1 MNGEN
6 ISFGQMCSRLAIQL
20 PYPENFSPWK
30 PHDNLDDLGLASAA
44 DENAISTTSSLVVNA
59 IHEVAGDPSAI
70 GYAERTFVHVKRQA
84 HHFGEISCA
93 NLGKHL
99 LTSSPAKTRKSP

>member
-1 MNGEN
+1 MGKIFLSDKCAHVWPFNFHIRK
-6 ISFGQMCSRLAIQL
+6 ISH
-20 PYPENFSPWK
+20 PWK